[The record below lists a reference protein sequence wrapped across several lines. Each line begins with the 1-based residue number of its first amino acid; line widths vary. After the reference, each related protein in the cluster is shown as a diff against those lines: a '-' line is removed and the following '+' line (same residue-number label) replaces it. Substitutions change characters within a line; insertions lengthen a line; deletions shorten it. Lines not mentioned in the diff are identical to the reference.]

1 MSGRSRSGARHNGLI
16 RHDARSPLE
25 IPNAEL
31 DEAIQTHDAEA
42 TINALA
48 ELHDVAY
55 QRRRKTAADGLGIR
69 VSELDKLVKQRRAQA
84 APAPLFLHWNVEP
97 WDEPVDGRMLLQAIT
112 ERIRSHVVMTADQA
126 TTVALWIMMTW
137 VHEKAAVHS
146 PILLITSAEANSGK
160 TTLLGLVNY
169 LARSTLMSVGISSG
183 VLYRSVE
190 KWLPTLIV
198 DEADDVFVQN
208 ESLRA
213 IFNSGWTR
221 GLGVLRCEG
230 DDHEPRLFTTFCP
243 KAIGLK
249 GRKLPDTTLSR
260 SIIIEVKR
268 RRDDEVCKDFEHIDD
283 DDLGKLRRQCARW
296 AIDNAAAL
304 AVALPEIPEGFHN
317 RVRANWKLM
326 LAIAE
331 QAGCKE
337 EAKTAAA
344 VIENVRTT
352 FEPSVGAQLLTD
364 TQTIFTECHCIR
376 SVDLVAK
383 LVADPDKPWA
393 EFNRGKPISQR
404 QLARL
409 LKGFSIFPKTVHPPG
424 VPHGKGYDVEQFS
437 DAFARYLTPLLVIT
451 TFDPCKGANG
461 LESNT
466 YDGNSSVR
474 SDPPHG
480 SKIDVKSLNQHDLH
494 VCTDRFPLP
503 RQKECGGPVCAQCAG
518 KHDGT
523 EHPFTINDHIVWLH
537 RECKP
542 FYPEGDGW
550 GCR

>member
-1 MSGRSRSGARHNGLI
+1 MSGRSHSSARYNGLI
-16 RHDARSPLE
+16 RHGARSPLE

-31 DEAIQTHDAEA
+31 DEAIQTHDDEA

-55 QRRRKTAADGLGIR
+55 QRRRKAAADGLGIR
-69 VSELDKLVKQRRAQA
+69 VSELDRLVKQRRAQA
-84 APAPLFLHWNVEP
+84 APVPLFPHWNVEP
-97 WDEPVDGRMLLQAIT
+97 WDEPVDSVMLLQAIT

-169 LARSTLMSVGISSG
+169 LARSGLMSVGISSG

-208 ESLRA
+208 EDLRA

-221 GLGVLRCEG
+221 GQGVLRCEG

-304 AVALPEIPEGFHN
+304 AVASPEIPEGFHN

-331 QAGCKE
+331 WTGCKQE
-337 EAKTAAA
+337 GQDG
-344 VIENVRTT
+344 R
-352 FEPSVGAQLLTD
+352 
-364 TQTIFTECHCIR
+364 R
-376 SVDLVAK
+376 
-383 LVADPDKPWA
+383 
-393 EFNRGKPISQR
+393 
-404 QLARL
+404 
-409 LKGFSIFPKTVHPPG
+409 
-424 VPHGKGYDVEQFS
+424 
-437 DAFARYLTPLLVIT
+437 RYRER
-451 TFDPCKGANG
+451 AN
-461 LESNT
+461 
-466 YDGNSSVR
+466 
-474 SDPPHG
+474 
-480 SKIDVKSLNQHDLH
+480 
-494 VCTDRFPLP
+494 
-503 RQKECGGPVCAQCAG
+503 
-518 KHDGT
+518 
-523 EHPFTINDHIVWLH
+523 HI
-537 RECKP
+537 
-542 FYPEGDGW
+542 
-550 GCR
+550 